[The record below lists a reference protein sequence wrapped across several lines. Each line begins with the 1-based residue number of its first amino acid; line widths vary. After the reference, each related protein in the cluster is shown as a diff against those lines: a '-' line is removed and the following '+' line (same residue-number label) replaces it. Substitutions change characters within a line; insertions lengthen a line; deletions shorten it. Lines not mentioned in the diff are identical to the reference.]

1 MRIAAN
7 LAPVDSPEN
16 IMPSRSVRSWDRCLL
31 GLCLLLGVISDAL
44 ADDKLPPVS
53 AQARRVHAA
62 GLLFDGHNDLP
73 WRLRIDGDV
82 KFETLDL
89 SKRLSSGQTD
99 IPRMREGGLK
109 AQFWS
114 VYIPSEH
121 PNPARTVTEQIDLV
135 HRMVERYPNDLA
147 MAYSA
152 DDVERVVKA
161 GKIASLIGIEGGV
174 AIEEDLAQL
183 RAFYQLGARYMTL
196 THNVSLSW
204 ADAATDTPR
213 HHGLT
218 PWGERVVREMNRLG
232 MLVDISHVSPDTMR
246 AALKASEA
254 PLIASHSSAYAIAPH
269 ARNVPDEILKLLP
282 KNGGVV
288 MVNFSSGFIVPSY
301 AKASMAARRELRAKY
316 PDPAEFAKAFEAW
329 SKANPGQRG
338 TISNV
343 AVHIDHI
350 VKVAG
355 IDHVG
360 IGSDFD
366 GITAWPVGLEDVSDY
381 PRLTEEL
388 LKRGYSEGDVHK
400 ILGGNV
406 LRAFREAGKVS
417 ERLRKTTNPE
427 VDQPKPERK

>member
-1 MRIAAN
+1 MRRPRASAL
-7 LAPVDSPEN
+7 LA
-16 IMPSRSVRSWDRCLL
+16 CLL
-31 GLCLLLGVISDAL
+31 AASTTPPGSRA
-44 ADDKLPPVS
+44 ADDPPPVS
-53 AQARRVHAA
+53 ERAQRVHAS

-73 WRLRIDGDV
+73 WRLRDDGDV
-82 KFETLDL
+82 RFEALDIA
-89 SKRLSSGQTD
+89 KRLKTGQTD

-135 HRMVERYPNDLA
+135 HRMVERYPDDLA

-174 AIEEDLAQL
+174 AIENDLAQL
-183 RAFYQLGARYMTL
+183 RAFHRLGARYMTL
-196 THNVSLSW
+196 THNTTLPW

-213 HHGLT
+213 SHGLS
-218 PWGERVVREMNRLG
+218 PFGERVVREMNRLG
-232 MLVDISHVSPDTMR
+232 MLVDISHVSPETMA
-246 AALKASEA
+246 AALRVSQA
-254 PLIASHSSAYAIAPH
+254 PVIASHSSAYAIAAHP
-269 ARNVPDEILKLLP
+269 RNVPDEILAQLP

-288 MVNFSSGFIVPSY
+288 MVNFYSGFIVPEF
-301 AKASMAARRELRAKY
+301 ARKMNAARKELRAKY
-316 PDPAEFAKAFEAW
+316 PDRDEYNKAYEAW
-329 SKANPGQRG
+329 LKANPQSRG
-338 TISNV
+338 TISDV
-343 AVHIDHI
+343 ANHIDHI

-366 GITAWPVGLEDVSDY
+366 GITAWPSGLEDVSSY

-388 LKRGYSEGDVHK
+388 LKRGYPEADVHK

-406 LRAFREAGKVS
+406 LRAFRAAGDVAA
-417 ERLRKTTNPE
+417 RLQKTTRPE
-427 VDQPKPERK
+427 VDQPARQKGR